1 MVSDLGVIYCL
12 LYPKAKKEVSYTQC
26 NIIKTYQKHI
36 K

>member
-26 NIIKTYQKHI
+26 DIIKTYQKHI